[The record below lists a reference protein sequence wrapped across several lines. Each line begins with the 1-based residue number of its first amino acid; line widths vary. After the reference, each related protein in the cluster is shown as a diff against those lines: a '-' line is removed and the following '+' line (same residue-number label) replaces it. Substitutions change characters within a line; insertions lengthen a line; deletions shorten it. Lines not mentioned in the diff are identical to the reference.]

1 MMVLPRPDFEERY
14 LDVGKGI
21 LAREK
26 DIMPKKMTLQ
36 DTAKNGTSR
45 NE

>member
-26 DIMPKKMTLQ
+26 DIIYAKKN
-36 DTAKNGTSR
+36 DFAGHC
-45 NE
+45 

>member
-1 MMVLPRPDFEERY
+1 MVLPRPDFEERY

-26 DIMPKKMTLQ
+26 DIIYAKKMTLQ